1 MFTRFARIIPFA
13 LAAMVPSTSAV
24 ATASDSRSPGHHIDA
39 SVARAIEQ
47 LPEYGVFD
55 LLTFTIDH
63 GTVTLNGFVS
73 RPELATSA
81 VAAVELIG
89 GVKGVVNKVQ
99 LLPTSTQ
106 DEWIRLAVFHRL
118 YEEDF
123 LTRYAHGGC
132 YLIHI
137 VVRNG
142 HVTLAGVVEDELDKE
157 DASIRARAAVG
168 SFAVDNQLIALAR

>member
-1 MFTRFARIIPFA
+1 MSTRFARIIPLA
-13 LAAMVPSTSAV
+13 LAAMVLSTSAV
-24 ATASDSRSPGHHIDA
+24 ATASDSRSPGHHIAA

-55 LLTFTIDH
+55 LLTFTIDD
-63 GTVTLNGFVS
+63 GTVTLDGHAS
-73 RPELATSA
+73 RPELAAAA
-81 VAAVELIG
+81 VAAIERLG
-89 GVKGVVNKVQ
+89 GINRVVNKVQ
-99 LLPTSTQ
+99 PLPTSAQ

-123 LTRYAHGGC
+123 LTRYANGGR

-142 HVTLAGVVEDELDKE
+142 HVTLVGVVDDELDKHE
-157 DASIRARAAVG
+157 AAIRARAAVG
-168 SFAVDNQLIALAR
+168 SFAVDNQLIAFTR